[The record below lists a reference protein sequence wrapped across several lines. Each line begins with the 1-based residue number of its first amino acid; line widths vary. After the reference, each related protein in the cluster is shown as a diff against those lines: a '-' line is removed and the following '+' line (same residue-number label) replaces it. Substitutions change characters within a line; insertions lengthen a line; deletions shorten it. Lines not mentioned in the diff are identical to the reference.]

1 MIKKK
6 NSLNVTH
13 NYTYKKNIIFIWICL
28 YWFSWI
34 SNLYKSPFPWER
46 QHKTFCKCWFYWR
59 KKETIWHLW
68 ILPKDTTLLII
79 NQHASKFRKGCP
91 RKWRLACITNQINH
105 ENVHRPLGCKHRAK
119 REREQWKG
127 GGKSSS
133 PKLVSVKRWCQGFC
147 LLHPHNKDIHKCL
160 VENKDVRLLL
170 RLQGAWRRCWTDWL
184 WSLWLMVVKLEKEAE
199 HTGCWFCLNDLLVPL
214 LLPTTDMNQGM
225 GAYDSGKHWHA
236 GLWPHPG
243 LKSCRHPQMKN

>member
-1 MIKKK
+1 MIIK

-13 NYTYKKNIIFIWICL
+13 NYILKKTL
-28 YWFSWI
+28 YSSEYAYIGFQGLATSINLPFLERDSIKLFANDWFS
-34 SNLYKSPFPWER
+34 
-46 QHKTFCKCWFYWR
+46 WR

-79 NQHASKFRKGCP
+79 NQHASKFSKGCP

-147 LLHPHNKDIHKCL
+147 LLHTHNKDIHKCL

-170 RLQGAWRRCWTDWL
+170 RLQGAWRRCWTDW
-184 WSLWLMVVKLEKEAE
+184 
-199 HTGCWFCLNDLLVPL
+199 
-214 LLPTTDMNQGM
+214 
-225 GAYDSGKHWHA
+225 
-236 GLWPHPG
+236 
-243 LKSCRHPQMKN
+243 